1 MEIQSYRFDVVNFV
15 ISYDPLPENFDH
27 LFHCLL
33 SHRFSPF
40 LDQFFLVHC
49 LLSHRFRPFLDQ
61 FFPERLISQIEDV
74 IRTALVHVAI
84 FSEIYFKSQWC
95 LAENHTKGG
104 FGGSF
109 SSAKIGR
116 AGILPRTALGDITNG
131 VESCKAPDTAVKRK
145 KVQGKNV
152 KMGPNPRY
160 ELTEEENPKADA
172 WAREGIE
179 RNSGKDMEALK
190 EKIAEEEVNSRVA
203 QALSYRTE
211 IPCFLPRALQKDSSI
226 ITDVLEFDP
235 VEDLC
240 KKGDSPCDGDDMMPE
255 DVDYDDSLPECLENL
270 QNASKNWLGIMED
283 CVYLDAELESRL
295 ESQ

>member
-1 MEIQSYRFDVVNFV
+1 MAVRRQPLAVLQDENAEINRGKSTVTKSVGLKTQQPD
-15 ISYDPLPENFDH
+15 
-27 LFHCLL
+27 L
-33 SHRFSPF
+33 SDRITLANITNKPKPRNSGLVSPIAP
-40 LDQFFLVHC
+40 
-49 LLSHRFRPFLDQ
+49 R
-61 FFPERLISQIEDV
+61 
-74 IRTALVHVAI
+74 
-84 FSEIYFKSQWC
+84 K
-95 LAENHTKGG
+95 AENHTKGG

-160 ELTEEENPKADA
+160 ELAEEEKQKADA

-179 RNSGKDMEALK
+179 RVQFSGKDMEALK
-190 EKIAEEEVNSRVA
+190 EKIAKEEVNSRVA

-226 ITDVLEFDP
+226 ITDFLELDP

-240 KKGDSPCDGDDMMPE
+240 KKGDSPCDDMKLE
-255 DVDYDDSLPECLENL
+255 DVDYDDSFLECLEIL
-270 QNASKNWLGIMED
+270 QNASKNWPGIMED
-283 CVYLDAELESRL
+283 CVY
-295 ESQ
+295 